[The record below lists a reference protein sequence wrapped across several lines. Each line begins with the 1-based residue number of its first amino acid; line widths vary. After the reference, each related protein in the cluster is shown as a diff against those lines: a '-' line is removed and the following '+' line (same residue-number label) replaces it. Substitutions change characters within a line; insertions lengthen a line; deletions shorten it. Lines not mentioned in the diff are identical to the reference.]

1 MILNIDCTSAD
12 RFMAR
17 YRDRYCYG
25 DGGDPQTTASNTS
38 VTQPWGPSQPFLTD
52 LMSQAQGLNNAGG
65 SYAPFSTV
73 APFSGATQQGLDMTQ
88 QRAMNGSPVT
98 QAADSSLINLL
109 QPRTAPG
116 ASTLNSLMQG
126 YSDPGQATQQQWANP
141 DNINPYLDGVFKS
154 ASRPVIDAVNGQF
167 SMAGRTGSTANQNAL
182 TDRLGDLSSKIYGQ
196 GYDSAA
202 SRSLSAA
209 DTLSSNATQKAQL
222 RGNFANL
229 LNTDATAQD
238 SRRIAA
244 AAAAPGLAASD
255 YNDLSQLRGVG
266 DAYDTQAGNYIQDA
280 LNRWNFSQNN
290 PWDLLNKYRGVISG
304 LGNLGGTTSGT
315 SSGTAPQPSM
325 IPNLLA
331 SGVNILGADSS
342 KGGGSIFA
350 NLLGL

>member
-1 MILNIDCTSAD
+1 MILNLDCAGAG

-17 YRDRYCYG
+17 YSDRYCYF
-25 DGGDPQTTASNTS
+25 DGGSPTTTGTTTS
-38 VTQPWGPSQPFLTD
+38 VSQPWSQSQPYLTD

-98 QAADSSLINLL
+98 QAADTSLINLL

-116 ASTLNSLMQG
+116 AGTLNSLMQG

-141 DNINPYLDGVFKS
+141 GNINPYLNGMYDA
-154 ASRPVIDAVNGQF
+154 ASKPVIDSVNAQF
-167 SMAGRTGSTANQNAL
+167 SQAGRTGSTANQNAM
-182 TDRLGDLSSKIYGQ
+182 TDRLGSLAANIYGN
-196 GYDSAA
+196 GYESAA
-202 SRSLSAA
+202 GRSLSAA
-209 DTLSSNATQKAQL
+209 NTLSSNAAQQAQV
-222 RGNFANL
+222 RGNAANL
-229 LNTDATAQD
+229 LNSDATAQD

-244 AAAAPGLAASD
+244 AGVAPGLAASD

-266 DAYDTQAGNYIQDA
+266 SAYDTQAQNYIQDA
-280 LNRWNFSQNN
+280 LSRYNFSQNN

-304 LGNLGGTTSGT
+304 LGNLGGTTSGS
-315 SSGTAPQPSM
+315 SSGTVPQPSM
-325 IPNLLA
+325 VPNLLA
-331 SGVNILGADSS
+331 SGVNILGANSS
-342 KGGGSIFA
+342 QGTGSIFA